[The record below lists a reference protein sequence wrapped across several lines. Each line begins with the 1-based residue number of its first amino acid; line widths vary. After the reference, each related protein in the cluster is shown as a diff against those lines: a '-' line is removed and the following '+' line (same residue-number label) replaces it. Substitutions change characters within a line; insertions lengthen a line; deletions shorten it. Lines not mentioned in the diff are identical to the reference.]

1 MDKTTVE
8 ISLEEL
14 TAIHA
19 LAYAQ
24 ISSNEKYIRKLEL
37 AKMDTSDFINSNE
50 VLEGII
56 KKLES
61 ASVNLFTDRNFGN
74 RFKSRLKKTLIAA

>member
-1 MDKTTVE
+1 MEETSVQ

-61 ASVNLFTDRNFGN
+61 ARVNLFIENGN
-74 RFKSRLKKTLIAA
+74 

>member
-8 ISLEEL
+8 ISLEEI

-37 AKMDTSDFINSNE
+37 AKMDTSDFINSNG
-50 VLEGII
+50 VLAGIN

-61 ASVNLFTDRNFGN
+61 ARVNLFIENGN
-74 RFKSRLKKTLIAA
+74 

>member
-1 MDKTTVE
+1 MEETSVQ

-24 ISSNEKYIRKLEL
+24 ISSNEKYIKKLEL

-61 ASVNLFTDRNFGN
+61 ARVNLFIENGN
-74 RFKSRLKKTLIAA
+74 

>member
-19 LAYAQ
+19 LVYAQ

-37 AKMDTSDFINSNE
+37 AKMDTSDFINSNG
-50 VLEGII
+50 VLAGII

-61 ASVNLFTDRNFGN
+61 ARVNLFIENGN
-74 RFKSRLKKTLIAA
+74 

>member
-1 MDKTTVE
+1 MEETSVQ

-14 TAIHA
+14 TTIHA

-61 ASVNLFTDRNFGN
+61 ASVNLFTGRT
-74 RFKSRLKKTLIAA
+74 R

>member
-1 MDKTTVE
+1 MDETSVQ

-61 ASVNLFTDRNFGN
+61 ASVNLFTGRI
-74 RFKSRLKKTLIAA
+74 R

>member
-8 ISLEEL
+8 ISLEEI

-37 AKMDTSDFINSNE
+37 AKMDTSDFINSNG
-50 VLEGII
+50 VLAGLI

-61 ASVNLFTDRNFGN
+61 ARVNLFIENGN
-74 RFKSRLKKTLIAA
+74 

>member
-1 MDKTTVE
+1 MEETSVQ

-37 AKMDTSDFINSNE
+37 AKMDTSDFINSNG
-50 VLEGII
+50 VLAGII

-61 ASVNLFTDRNFGN
+61 ARVNLFIENGN
-74 RFKSRLKKTLIAA
+74 

>member
-1 MDKTTVE
+1 MDETTVQ

-19 LAYAQ
+19 LVYAQ
-24 ISSNEKYIRKLEL
+24 ISSNERNIRLCEL
-37 AKMDTSDFINSNE
+37 AKMDTSDFKNSND

-61 ASVNLFTDRNFGN
+61 ARVNLFTGHIR
-74 RFKSRLKKTLIAA
+74 

>member
-19 LAYAQ
+19 LSYAQ

-50 VLEGII
+50 VL
-56 KKLES
+56 
-61 ASVNLFTDRNFGN
+61 
-74 RFKSRLKKTLIAA
+74 

>member
-24 ISSNEKYIRKLEL
+24 ISSNERNIILCEL
-37 AKMDTSDFINSNE
+37 AMMDTSDFKNSND

-61 ASVNLFTDRNFGN
+61 ASVNLGTGRI
-74 RFKSRLKKTLIAA
+74 R

>member
-1 MDKTTVE
+1 MEETSVQ

-50 VLEGII
+50 VLERII

-61 ASVNLFTDRNFGN
+61 SSVNLFTGRT
-74 RFKSRLKKTLIAA
+74 R

>member
-1 MDKTTVE
+1 MEETSVQ

-61 ASVNLFTDRNFGN
+61 ASVNLFTGRI
-74 RFKSRLKKTLIAA
+74 R

>member
-1 MDKTTVE
+1 MEETSVQ

-61 ASVNLFTDRNFGN
+61 ASVNLFTGRT
-74 RFKSRLKKTLIAA
+74 R

>member
-1 MDKTTVE
+1 MDETTVQ

-19 LAYAQ
+19 LVYAQ
-24 ISSNEKYIRKLEL
+24 ISSNERNIRLCEL
-37 AKMDTSDFINSNE
+37 AKMDTSDFKNSND
-50 VLEGII
+50 VLEGIS

-61 ASVNLFTDRNFGN
+61 ARVNLFTGHIR
-74 RFKSRLKKTLIAA
+74 